1 MRRGMARSDKLAK
14 KGLDLWSDAFQRA
27 HSGEEWV
34 ERGRPRRGHSSTL
47 SKFSSSLTDASALG
61 LNHPLR
67 LKTMVMSGS
76 DLGMRR
82 RRALWRATHRG
93 SKEMDFLLGRFA
105 AAALDGMN
113 AAEIGVF
120 ERLIDTPDPDID
132 MSLFRGK
139 SLGEADLDELIGRL
153 RRFHRLEQAD

>member
-1 MRRGMARSDKLAK
+1 
-14 KGLDLWSDAFQRA
+14 
-27 HSGEEWV
+27 
-34 ERGRPRRGHSSTL
+34 
-47 SKFSSSLTDASALG
+47 
-61 LNHPLR
+61 
-67 LKTMVMSGS
+67 MVMSGS

-105 AAALDGMN
+105 EAALDGMN

-120 ERLIDTPDPDID
+120 ERLIDTPDPDIE
-132 MSLFRGK
+132 MSLFGGK

-153 RRFHRLEQAD
+153 RRFHGLEQTD